1 MDGNIMP
8 LDKRKIVEAI
18 KKAKQSSKKRN
29 FVQSIEL
36 AVNLKD
42 IDLKKPENRL
52 NTEITLPNETGKEP
66 KICVIATGDLAVK
79 AKDAGVHVID
89 KDELNEIS
97 RNRKNVKKLAQEYDF
112 FVARADLMPQV
123 GKTLGPVLGPRGKMP
138 KPIPPN
144 ADINAIL
151 NQYKKNA
158 RIRMRNNPVVHLRVG
173 NENMDED
180 KVAENVQNVINF
192 LEGKFERGA
201 RHIKSV
207 YLKTTMGPAIK
218 VE

>member
-1 MDGNIMP
+1 MP

-36 AVNLKD
+36 AVN
-42 IDLKKPENRL
+42 LKKPENRL

>member
-1 MDGNIMP
+1 MP

-173 NENMDED
+173 NENMEED

>member
-1 MDGNIMP
+1 MP

-180 KVAENVQNVINF
+180 KVAENVQSVINF

>member
-1 MDGNIMP
+1 MP

-97 RNRKNVKKLAQEYDF
+97 RNRKNVKKLAREYDF

-180 KVAENVQNVINF
+180 KVVENVQRVINF

>member
-1 MDGNIMP
+1 MP